1 MLPGLPH
8 TYKASRKNRCP
19 LSQSLAAI
27 CLMVSAGSVCTQ
39 AQAQSGTTQPD
50 QTGNDPVG
58 DPAAARQPAQPIAFE
73 ADQVE
78 FNSNTNVVT
87 ASGEVILRRGDQLVE
102 ADSVSWNRDTGRI
115 VANGDIRFT
124 DEDGNKLYTESL
136 ELTDELRAGA
146 MSSLLIVFAEGGR
159 LAAQAGDRADSGTV
173 TLTDAAY
180 SGCAVV
186 NPQGC
191 EKKPSWRVLARRVVY
206 DPDQKKVR
214 FYDATLELFGLPLV
228 PLPGLSVNT
237 DGRANSGLMIPSLG
251 LSNSN
256 GLEVSETYYMR
267 LANNRDLALTA
278 FGYSKTAPM
287 ARARYRALTEN
298 GAYQLTGYI
307 TRSSRI
313 GVGSEPGSG
322 GNDNSATK
330 DWRGYFAG
338 NGRFQID
345 PQWSVT
351 ASVRV
356 ASDRTFLRRYDIS
369 RDDRLRSTIEAE
381 RIDDNSYLSI
391 AGWATQT
398 LRVDDRQGLVPLALP
413 VIDYRRRLAGPV
425 LGGRVELQAN
435 SLAITRFNGQ
445 DTRRAFAS
453 ARWDM
458 RRITTWG
465 QEITLTALVRGDIYH
480 SDENSTTATAIYRG
494 NEGWEARGVGIAA
507 VDVKWPLLGS
517 FLGGT
522 QVLTPRVQ
530 IVATPRIRNL
540 AVPNEDAR
548 AIDLE
553 DSNLFALNRFPGYDR
568 VEEGVRFTYGI
579 DWQLDR
585 PGWRIKSR
593 VGQSYRLTDEETIL
607 PDGTGLSGRFSDFVG
622 RTEIRF
628 RDFVSLTHR
637 FRVDKDSL
645 AVRRNEFDATVGS
658 KKTYIEVSY
667 LRLNRDISS
676 EIEDLQDREE
686 LRLAGRVAI
695 GPYWSLFG
703 AGVFN
708 LTDRKEDPKFTSDG
722 FEALRTRLGVA
733 YQDDCLELGV
743 TWRRDYQAIG
753 DARKGNTFQVY
764 FALRNIG
771 I

>member
-1 MLPGLPH
+1 MLPALPH
-8 TYKASRKNRCP
+8 TYKASGKNRCP
-19 LSQSLAAI
+19 LSQPLAAVL
-27 CLMVSAGSVCTQ
+27 LMVATGSVCTQ
-39 AQAQSGTTQPD
+39 AHAQSATTQPD
-50 QTGNDPVG
+50 TPAPPG
-58 DPAAARQPAQPIAFE
+58 DPASAPQPAGPIAFE

-87 ASGEVILRRGDQLVE
+87 ASGEVILRRGDQVVE
-102 ADSVSWNRDTGRI
+102 ANSISWNRDSGRI
-115 VANGDIRFT
+115 IASGDIRFI

-159 LAAQAGDRADSGTV
+159 LAAQAGQRADNGTV
-173 TLTDAAY
+173 TLTDTAY
-180 SGCAVV
+180 SGCAVID
-186 NPQGC
+186 PEGC
-191 EKKPSWRVLARRVVY
+191 EKKPSWRVLAKRVVY

-228 PLPGLSVNT
+228 PLPGLSVNS

-256 GLEVSETYYMR
+256 GLEVSQTYYMR

-278 FGYSKTAPM
+278 FGYSKSAPVL
-287 ARARYRALTEN
+287 RARYRALTED

-313 GVGSEPGSG
+313 GVGSEPSSG
-322 GNDNSATK
+322 TSDGSATK

-381 RIDDNSYLSI
+381 RINDNSYLSI

-398 LRVDDRQGLVPLALP
+398 LRVDDRQGLVPVALP

-425 LGGRVELQAN
+425 LGGRVEFQAN
-435 SLAITRFNGQ
+435 SLAITRFSGQ
-445 DTRRAFAS
+445 DTQRAFAS

-465 QEITLTALVRGDIYH
+465 QEITLTGLVRGDVYH

-522 QVLTPRVQ
+522 QVLTPRFQ
-530 IVATPRIRNL
+530 IVAAPKIRNL

-568 VEEGVRFTYGI
+568 VEQGVRFTYGF

-585 PGWRIKSR
+585 PGWRIKST

-658 KKTYIEVSY
+658 KKTYLEVSY

-708 LTDRKEDPKFTSDG
+708 LTDRKEDPRFTSDG

-743 TWRRDYQAIG
+743 TWRRDNQAIG